1 VIIRLPPN
9 KVEEAKESRATRGST
24 SVEQPTQKRTR
35 AAKAA
40 GARIPPKKTAP
51 EVEEVP
57 RPGPSRAV
65 YLNEPSA
72 EMAAAWVQISKGQE
86 GEARAKEQM
95 ARGSLKF
102 AKALQAMADAL
113 NKQNA

>member
-1 VIIRLPPN
+1 
-9 KVEEAKESRATRGST
+9 
-24 SVEQPTQKRTR
+24 VEQPTLQKRTR

-57 RPGPSRAV
+57 RPGPSRAM

-72 EMAAAWVQISKGQE
+72 DWESDEMAAAVEAAAAAWVQISKGQE
-86 GEARAKEQM
+86 GEARAKEQT